1 MRPDAVVF
9 DLDGTLADTAT
20 DIQHALNS
28 VLAEAGLPPVE
39 VDSVR
44 LMIGKGPEVLVRRA
58 LRHLHISGYEDRVA
72 SMTDAFREQYS
83 VQGNA
88 SSKLT
93 PGAIEC
99 LEQLA
104 QQDIAIGLCS
114 NKPHANCAQLL
125 DDLGVL
131 RHFAAIQGSGTGLAL
146 KPDPEPLLATVSQ
159 LGATDALYVG
169 DSATDVATARAA
181 SLPVALVRG
190 GYSDEPAETL
200 GADWVIDRL
209 SELPS
214 IWQKH

>member
-1 MRPDAVVF
+1 
-9 DLDGTLADTAT
+9 
-20 DIQHALNS
+20 
-28 VLAEAGLPPVE
+28 
-39 VDSVR
+39 
-44 LMIGKGPEVLVRRA
+44 MIGKGPEVLVRRA

-131 RHFAAIQGSGTGLAL
+131 RHFAAIQGSGTGLEL
-146 KPDPEPLLATVSQ
+146 KPDPEPLLATVGQ